1 MDDACSKPDRACQAL
16 ASGGVAVPCQ
26 RSECA
31 ARQHRPQR
39 EGGLH
44 LPAATM
50 PSEHEHQGDQQ
61 RASRHGCPA
70 RGRLEQIP
78 AKRCAINLGKRH
90 SHDARGLEDDIEP
103 GEHETGYGTRQ

>member
-1 MDDACSKPDRACQAL
+1 
-16 ASGGVAVPCQ
+16 
-26 RSECA
+26 
-31 ARQHRPQR
+31 
-39 EGGLH
+39 
-44 LPAATM
+44 M